1 MPAVTFLAG
10 ADRDVFEIF
19 ARIEARNPDAA
30 DTFLQ
35 RVADSVRQLS
45 AHSESGAVFAAPFRR
60 LVMRGHPFGI
70 FYSIESERLFVQA
83 VLDLRQSPEN
93 IRRRL
98 SLES

>member
-19 ARIEARNPDAA
+19 ARLEARSPDAA

-35 RVADSVRQLS
+35 RMADSVRQLGDHPES
-45 AHSESGAVFAAPFRR
+45 ASVFVAPFRR
-60 LVMRGHPFGI
+60 LVMRGYPFAI
-70 FYSIESERLFVQA
+70 FYSVEGDRLFVQA
-83 VLDLRQSPEN
+83 VLDLRQGPEA

-98 SLES
+98 GLES

>member
-19 ARIEARNPDAA
+19 ARIEARNPEAA

-35 RVADSVRQLS
+35 GVADSVRQLGE
-45 AHSESGAVFAAPFRR
+45 HPESGSAFVAPFRR
-60 LVMRGHPFGI
+60 LLMRGFPFGI
-70 FYSIESERLFVQA
+70 FYSVVGERLFVQA
-83 VLDLRQSPEN
+83 VLDLRQSPEA

-98 SLES
+98 KIES